1 MRVPVGS
8 DLNRGNRATGHGEI
22 AICPYKKYLPR
33 TEQGRNAM
41 MRRLFAL
48 IGALALTTT
57 LVGAGVAVAGLGS
70 PDNPQATSS
79 PSSASRTIQVSA
91 SGQATAQP
99 DLGMLRVGVQAT
111 ADDPTT
117 ARTRVAENISQ
128 VRSALEAMGIGSE
141 QVRTVDYNL
150 WEDRE
155 RRHDDGRS
163 EETQYR
169 ARHVLMI
176 EVQDIDR
183 LGSVIDATVDAGVTN
198 IHDVR
203 YTLSD
208 ETRRDLRQDALAD
221 AMDNARG
228 QADTLA
234 EQADLQ
240 VTGVWAVSTHDVS
253 YPVPRYETAVA
264 NGGDAGTSIE
274 TGPVTVTASVNVQ
287 YNASA

>member
-1 MRVPVGS
+1 
-8 DLNRGNRATGHGEI
+8 
-22 AICPYKKYLPR
+22 
-33 TEQGRNAM
+33 M

-48 IGALALTTT
+48 LGALALTTT

-70 PDNPQATSS
+70 PDNPEATSA

-99 DLGMLRVGVQAT
+99 DLGMLRVGVRAT

-117 ARTRVAENISQ
+117 ARTRVANNISQ
-128 VRSALEAMGIGSE
+128 VRSALEEMGIDAE
-141 QVRTVDYNL
+141 QIRTVDYNL

-155 RRHDDGRS
+155 PRRMEGKSD
-163 EETQYR
+163 ETHYR
-169 ARHVLMI
+169 ARHVLLI
-176 EVQDIDR
+176 EVQDIDQ

-203 YTLSD
+203 YTLSE
-208 ETRRDLRQDALAD
+208 ETRRELRQEALAD

-234 EQADLQ
+234 EQADLR
-240 VTGVWAVSTHDVS
+240 VTGVWSVSTHDVS
-253 YPVPRYETAVA
+253 FPGPRYETAVA
-264 NGGDAGTSIE
+264 NGGHGGTSID
-274 TGPVTVTASVNVQ
+274 TGPVTVSASVSVQ
-287 YNASA
+287 YNASV

>member
-1 MRVPVGS
+1 
-8 DLNRGNRATGHGEI
+8 
-22 AICPYKKYLPR
+22 
-33 TEQGRNAM
+33 M

-70 PDNPQATSS
+70 PDDPEATSS

-91 SGQATAQP
+91 SGEATTQP
-99 DLGMLRVGVQAT
+99 DLGMLRVGVEAT

-117 ARTRVAENISQ
+117 ARSRVADNISQ
-128 VRSALEAMGIGSE
+128 VRAALEEMGIDTE

-155 RRHDDGRS
+155 PRHVEKRS
-163 EETQYR
+163 EETRYR
-169 ARHVLMI
+169 VRHVLLI
-176 EVQDIDR
+176 EVKDIDR

-203 YTLSD
+203 YTLSE
-208 ETRRDLRQDALAD
+208 ETRRELRQDALAD
-221 AMDNARG
+221 AMTNARG

-234 EQADLQ
+234 DQADLQ
-240 VTGVWAVSTHDVS
+240 VTGVWSVSTQDVS
-253 YPVPRYETAVA
+253 YPGPRYETAA
-264 NGGDAGTSIE
+264 AHGDGGGTSIE